1 MSKTVLV
8 ISSMAAAMLLACIVA
23 VLKATPGASKARTV
37 TLVGAGELQNASS
50 TKTAKRQGFWAKYRE
65 PSSL

>member
-1 MSKTVLV
+1 MEGMSKTVLV

-37 TLVGAGELQNASS
+37 TLVGAGE
-50 TKTAKRQGFWAKYRE
+50 
-65 PSSL
+65 